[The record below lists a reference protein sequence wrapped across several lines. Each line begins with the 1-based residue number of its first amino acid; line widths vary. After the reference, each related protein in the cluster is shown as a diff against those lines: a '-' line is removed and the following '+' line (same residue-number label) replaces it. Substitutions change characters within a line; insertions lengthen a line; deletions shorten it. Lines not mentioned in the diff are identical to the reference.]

1 MTAALEDAGLTP
13 QDIGYVS
20 AHATST
26 PSGDAAEARAIK
38 RAGLGHAAVSA
49 TKSLHGHTLGGAG
62 GIEAA
67 ASLLPLVRGIVPPTL
82 NLVEPD
88 DGCGLDHVMGTARR
102 GVDVRAVLKN
112 SFGFGGHNA
121 ALVLVRA

>member
-1 MTAALEDAGLTP
+1 MADAGIEP
-13 QDIGYVS
+13 ADIGYVN

-26 PSGDAAEARAIK
+26 PAGDIAEARAIA
-38 RAGLGHAAVSA
+38 RAGLRTPPVSS

-62 GIEAA
+62 GVEAA
-67 ASLLPLVRGIVPPTL
+67 ASLLPFVRDVPPTL

-88 DGCGLDHVMGTARR
+88 DGCGLDHVGQGAPRCRR
-102 GVDVRAVLKN
+102 PASLSN